1 MTAEI
6 ANPFVRMLTPVKQL
20 LIVEGDVTFFESD
33 MIGVLNYSL
42 RGNSGFPAWELWI
55 PCVGINK
62 DPKAGI
68 VKVTIVLPFSSE

>member
-20 LIVEGDVTFFESD
+20 LIVEGDVAFFESD
-33 MIGVLNYSL
+33 MIGVLKCSL

>member
-20 LIVEGDVTFFESD
+20 LIVEGDVAFFESD

-42 RGNSGFPAWELWI
+42 RGNSGFPAWE
-55 PCVGINK
+55 
-62 DPKAGI
+62 
-68 VKVTIVLPFSSE
+68 